1 MNTQGNNYHNST
13 HLTGSKLKESQS
25 KALTQDQ
32 AVLDTFQHFKSM
44 GLTPERCLRFL
55 RITEKLNDNRW
66 HNVPIVS
73 IRRAFSNL
81 KRKGL
86 IYKTDMKIK
95 GDYGKEVSVW
105 KLVK

>member
-1 MNTQGNNYHNST
+1 MKQEA
-13 HLTGSKLKESQS
+13 K
-25 KALTQDQ
+25 D
-32 AVLDTFQHFKSM
+32 M
-44 GLTPERCLRFL
+44 
-55 RITEKLNDNRW
+55 
-66 HNVPIVS
+66 
-73 IRRAFSNL
+73 FSNL